1 MYKRQAL
8 IDINDITDINTKYGH
23 DAGDAV
29 IQQVAQCLKQDLQQE
44 EYAARFSGDEFLCI
58 YPAKQ
63 RQEIHDRLQKIMEYL
78 ARKTDKDA
86 FHISFCYGL
95 TLVEPTQKITAKQVI
110 MECDDAMYQWKRRY
124 HLDKARYSILH
135 HFLEDEDARQ
145 FSYDTKC
152 LLHALVALSLIHI

>member
-1 MYKRQAL
+1 MQNEKSKSLHFTEEMDRLSTLLNRHAGEVCLEKELKKAILRNQLLCVAL

-63 RQEIHDRLQKIMEYL
+63 RQEIHDRLQKIIWLLYTSM
-78 ARKTDKDA
+78 RV
-86 FHISFCYGL
+86 GL
-95 TLVEPTQKITAKQVI
+95 VPVPLS
-110 MECDDAMYQWKRRY
+110 MRLSLWY
-124 HLDKARYSILH
+124 
-135 HFLEDEDARQ
+135 HFLG
-145 FSYDTKC
+145 
-152 LLHALVALSLIHI
+152 LHLT